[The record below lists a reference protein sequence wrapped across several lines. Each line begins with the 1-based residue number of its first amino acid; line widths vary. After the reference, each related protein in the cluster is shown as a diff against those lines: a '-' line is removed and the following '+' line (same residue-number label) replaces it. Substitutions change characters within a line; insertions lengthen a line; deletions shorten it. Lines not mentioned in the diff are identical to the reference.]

1 MVEKCGLPK
10 IRPEDLSVMP
20 SRVTGMTSDIRPFR
34 VDIPQP
40 ALDDLNRRLDATRWP
55 DELPDVGWKYG
66 IPLGY
71 LRELTE
77 YWRNSYDWRAQEA
90 RLNALPQFTTTI
102 DGQNV
107 HFLHIRSPEENA
119 TPLIITHGWPGS
131 VVEFLDVIGPLTNPA
146 AYGGDPRDAFHLVIP
161 SIPGFGFSGPT
172 SETGWNVHRIAQAW
186 TELMSRLGYQR
197 YGAQGGDWGSGIS
210 RQLGAIAPENVIGV
224 HLNML
229 LTFPRGDSDLAA
241 LTDDDKRRLATGDHY
256 LKELSGYMRIQ
267 STRPQTL
274 GFGLADSPVGQLA
287 WIAEKFKEWTDSA
300 KVPEDAVDRDHLLTN
315 VMLYWLT
322 NTATSSARLYFEAV
336 KSFSRP
342 LEVTIPVGIAVF
354 PHDIAQPVRF
364 LAEKT
369 NNIVHWSEFDRG
381 GHFAAMEEPDLLIG
395 DVRKFFSTLR

>member
-1 MVEKCGLPK
+1 
-10 IRPEDLSVMP
+10 
-20 SRVTGMTSDIRPFR
+20 
-34 VDIPQP
+34 
-40 ALDDLNRRLDATRWP
+40 
-55 DELPDVGWKYG
+55 
-66 IPLGY
+66 
-71 LRELTE
+71 
-77 YWRNSYDWRAQEA
+77 
-90 RLNALPQFTTTI
+90 
-102 DGQNV
+102 
-107 HFLHIRSPEENA
+107 
-119 TPLIITHGWPGS
+119 
-131 VVEFLDVIGPLTNPA
+131 
-146 AYGGDPRDAFHLVIP
+146 
-161 SIPGFGFSGPT
+161 
-172 SETGWNVHRIAQAW
+172 
-186 TELMSRLGYQR
+186 MSRLGYQR

-210 RQLGAIAPENVIGV
+210 RELGAIAPENVIGV

-241 LTDDDKRRLATGDHY
+241 LTDDDKQRLATGDHY

-381 GHFAAMEEPDLLIG
+381 GHFAAMEEPDLLIA